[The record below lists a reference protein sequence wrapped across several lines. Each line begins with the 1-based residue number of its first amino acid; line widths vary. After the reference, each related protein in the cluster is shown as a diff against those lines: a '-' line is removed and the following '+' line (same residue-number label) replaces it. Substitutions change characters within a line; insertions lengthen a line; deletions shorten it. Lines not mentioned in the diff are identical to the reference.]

1 MAILD
6 YNIQAQIDGL
16 SECAYD
22 KSKRKEFYAC
32 LKLHEQA
39 WSMYPEPKNN
49 WNEAYNT
56 AKYAV
61 DDSFKMLDLDNVKK
75 WLNRMIYINN
85 NLHQSDEE
93 LAHYIGKYK
102 FEIKDY
108 QGAFE
113 DFKNVVQVAGMREFD
128 NEPSKYMDTIP
139 SCMKW
144 NKETMHLKMSF

>member
-6 YNIQAQIDGL
+6 YNIQAQIDSL

-22 KSKRKEFYAC
+22 KSKKKEFYSC
-32 LKLHEQA
+32 LKLHEQV

-61 DDSFKMLDLDNVKK
+61 DDCFKMSDLDNAKK
-75 WLNRMIYINN
+75 WLNRMIYVNN

-93 LAHYIGKYK
+93 LTHYIGKYK

-113 DFKNVVQVAGMREFD
+113 DFKNVVQTAGMRYFD
-128 NEPSKYMDTIP
+128 NEPSKYIDFYRNPQKYT
-139 SCMKW
+139 
-144 NKETMHLKMSF
+144 NNE

>member
-6 YNIQAQIDGL
+6 YNIQAQIDCL

-22 KSKRKEFYAC
+22 KFKRKEFYSC

-39 WSMYPEPKNN
+39 WSMYPEPKSN

-93 LAHYIGKYK
+93 LTHYIGKYK

-113 DFKNVVQVAGMREFD
+113 DFKNVVQVAGMRYFD
-128 NEPSKYMDTIP
+128 SEPSKYMDFYLHPEKFIY
-139 SCMKW
+139 
-144 NKETMHLKMSF
+144 NE